1 MENVDIEKSQPPV
14 QHKHVAGTITALELH
29 NEKIYEV
36 GRRPNGYKEGLVV
49 ESIQPLGQSSFVV
62 QFRDSKHFLIIPT
75 RAVDVIQ
82 MESSNVD

>member
-1 MENVDIEKSQPPV
+1 
-14 QHKHVAGTITALELH
+14 
-29 NEKIYEV
+29 
-36 GRRPNGYKEGLVV
+36 
-49 ESIQPLGQSSFVV
+49 V